1 MVLSH
6 TIRQREFS
14 SNKNIGIMSKTCKE
28 CGCQME
34 DNARFCPQCGC
45 PVKDVKESAPME
57 PEKVEN
63 ENEDK
68 KSPSDETSFKLTIVL
83 IAIGIIVT
91 LIVIVCTSGS
101 RTNQNVQDFDSVA
114 SDTAVAEEPYIAEST
129 DSDTVAPS
137 DSPISSSSSS
147 THNGSQYAFD
157 FEVSGTP
164 YHLSF
169 NKEEKTARL
178 EVNGKTFYGTCEYD
192 GLYHEGQIFVGGFDG
207 ADDYDI
213 HKGGERCYWSNGAWI
228 DYKNNYLYITQNAA
242 KAYNPDYRI
251 KLTPAN

>member
-1 MVLSH
+1 
-6 TIRQREFS
+6 
-14 SNKNIGIMSKTCKE
+14 MSKKCNE

-45 PVKDVKESAPME
+45 PVKDVKESAPMD

-63 ENEDK
+63 ENED

-101 RTNQNVQDFDSVA
+101 RTNQNVQGFDS
-114 SDTAVAEEPYIAEST
+114 
-129 DSDTVAPS
+129 VAPS
-137 DSPISSSSSS
+137 DSYTSSSSSS

-157 FEVSGTP
+157 FEVSGFP

-169 NKEEKTARL
+169 NKEDETARL

-192 GLYHEGQIFVGGFDG
+192 GLHHEGQIKVGGFDG

-213 HKGGERCYWSNGAWI
+213 HKGGEGESWDYGKWI

-251 KLTPAN
+251 KLTPTN

>member
-1 MVLSH
+1 
-6 TIRQREFS
+6 
-14 SNKNIGIMSKTCKE
+14 MSKTCKE

-45 PVKDVKESAPME
+45 PVKDVTESTPTE

-63 ENEDK
+63 ENIDK
-68 KSPSDETSFKLTIVL
+68 KAPSDETSFKVTILL

-91 LIVIVCTSGS
+91 LIVIVCTLGS
-101 RTNQNVQDFDSVA
+101 RTSQNVQYLDSVV
-114 SDTAVAEEPYIAEST
+114 SDTSEVEEPYIAESA
-129 DSDTVAPS
+129 DSDTVAPD

-157 FEVSGTP
+157 FEVSGFP

-169 NKEEKTARL
+169 NKEDETAKL
-178 EVNGKTFYGTCEYD
+178 EVNGKTFYGTCDYD
-192 GLYHEGQIFVGGFDG
+192 GLFREGQIQVGGFDG

-251 KLTPAN
+251 KLTPTN

>member
-1 MVLSH
+1 
-6 TIRQREFS
+6 
-14 SNKNIGIMSKTCKE
+14 
-28 CGCQME
+28 ME

-45 PVKDVKESAPME
+45 PVKDVKESAPPME

-68 KSPSDETSFKLTIVL
+68 KAPSDETSFKLTIVL

-101 RTNQNVQDFDSVA
+101 RTNQNVQYLDSVA
-114 SDTAVAEEPYIAEST
+114 SS
-129 DSDTVAPS
+129 DSVEADTVAPS
-137 DSPISSSSSS
+137 DSYTSSSS
-147 THNGSQYAFD
+147 TSPHNGSQYAFD

-169 NKEEKTARL
+169 NKEDETARL
-178 EVNGKTFYGTCEYD
+178 EVNGRTFYGICDYD
-192 GLYHEGQIFVGGFDG
+192 GLYREGQIQVGGFDG
-207 ADDYDI
+207 ADDYNI

-228 DYKNNYLYITQNAA
+228 DYKNNYLYVTENAA

-251 KLTPAN
+251 KLTPTN

>member
-1 MVLSH
+1 
-6 TIRQREFS
+6 
-14 SNKNIGIMSKTCKE
+14 MSKTCKE

-157 FEVSGTP
+157 FEVSGFP

-192 GLYHEGQIFVGGFDG
+192 GLYREGQIQVGGFDG

-213 HKGGERCYWSNGAWI
+213 HKGGERCSWDYGPWI

>member
-1 MVLSH
+1 
-6 TIRQREFS
+6 
-14 SNKNIGIMSKTCKE
+14 MSKTCKE

-68 KSPSDETSFKLTIVL
+68 SPSDETSFKLTIVL

-114 SDTAVAEEPYIAEST
+114 
-129 DSDTVAPS
+129 PS

-157 FEVSGTP
+157 FEVSGFP

-178 EVNGKTFYGTCEYD
+178 EVNGKTFYGTCKYD
-192 GLYHEGQIFVGGFDG
+192 GLYREGQIQVGGFDG

-213 HKGGERCYWSNGAWI
+213 HKGGERCSWDYGPWI

-242 KAYNPDYRI
+242 RAYNPDYRI
-251 KLTPAN
+251 KLTPTN